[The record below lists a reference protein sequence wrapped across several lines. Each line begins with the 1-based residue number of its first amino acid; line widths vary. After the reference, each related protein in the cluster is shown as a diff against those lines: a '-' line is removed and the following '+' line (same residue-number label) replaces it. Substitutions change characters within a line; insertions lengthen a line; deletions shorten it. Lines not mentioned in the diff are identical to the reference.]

1 MNNKFDKFIIL
12 IYLGL
17 IAWLG
22 YRLFKSNKS
31 KKNLEGQ
38 IKSFGK
44 KTTTMEY
51 ILFGLLILTGAV
63 NLYQGI
69 NTKNQT
75 ALITASVMIVM
86 GFVFFLNT
94 KTKIYIAENGIL
106 LNDSFFTYKQLKKWG
121 FDKERGNLVILTKK
135 DHQDSQESTQVK
147 KEDINEI
154 NSLIRK
160 YKLGK

>member
-1 MNNKFDKFIIL
+1 
-12 IYLGL
+12 
-17 IAWLG
+17 
-22 YRLFKSNKS
+22 
-31 KKNLEGQ
+31 
-38 IKSFGK
+38 
-44 KTTTMEY
+44 MEY

>member
-69 NTKNQT
+69 NTKNKT
-75 ALITASVMIVM
+75 ALITDNVMIVM
-86 GFVFFLNT
+86 VFVF
-94 KTKIYIAENGIL
+94 I
-106 LNDSFFTYKQLKKWG
+106 
-121 FDKERGNLVILTKK
+121 
-135 DHQDSQESTQVK
+135 
-147 KEDINEI
+147 
-154 NSLIRK
+154 
-160 YKLGK
+160 

>member
-1 MNNKFDKFIIL
+1 MNNQFDRFIIL

-22 YRLFKSNKS
+22 YKFFKSIKS

-38 IKSFGK
+38 VSSFGK
-44 KTTTMEY
+44 RSSTMEY
-51 ILFGLLILTGAV
+51 ILFGLLILTGAI

-69 NTKNQT
+69 KANNKS
-75 ALITASVMIVM
+75 ALMTASVMIVM
-86 GFVFFLNT
+86 GLVFFLNT

-106 LNDSFFTYKQLKKWG
+106 LNDSFFTYKQLKRWG

-135 DHQDSQESTQVK
+135 DHQESQESTQVK

-154 NSLIRK
+154 NNLIRK

>member
-1 MNNKFDKFIIL
+1 MNNQFDRFIIL

-22 YRLFKSNKS
+22 YKFFKSIKS

-38 IKSFGK
+38 VKSFGK
-44 KTTTMEY
+44 RSSTMEY
-51 ILFGLLILTGAV
+51 ILFGLLILTGAI

-69 NTKNQT
+69 KTNNKS
-75 ALITASVMIVM
+75 ALMTASVMIVM
-86 GFVFFLNT
+86 GLVFFLNT

-106 LNDSFFTYKQLKKWG
+106 LNDSFFTYKQLKRWG
-121 FDKERGNLVILTKK
+121 FDKERGNLIILTKK
-135 DHQDSQESTQVK
+135 DHQESQESTQVK

-154 NSLIRK
+154 NNLIRK